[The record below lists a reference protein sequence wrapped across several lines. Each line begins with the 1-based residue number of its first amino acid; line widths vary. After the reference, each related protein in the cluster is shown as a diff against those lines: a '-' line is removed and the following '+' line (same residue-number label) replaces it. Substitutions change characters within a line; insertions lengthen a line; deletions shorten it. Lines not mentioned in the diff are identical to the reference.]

1 MAPVDVIR
9 EVLAAAAAT
18 VALPFRA
25 ATVLR
30 DGRAIVVRAE
40 AFADGRPV
48 STIIKR
54 FKVGYHEHFLR
65 ERAGLR
71 LLSNLGGG
79 LVPAL
84 LGENEGELTL
94 VLQDVNNGLS
104 LDTIIAS
111 SDTAT
116 ATRALLAVATQLG
129 TLHARARSFGLE
141 LRALPPTAS
150 PGDVLISCLPSILRF
165 VELACGTTAARSA
178 RPAILDLAARVN
190 MRANDD
196 TLTLGDL
203 APSNILVV
211 DRAAVFLDLEYCG
224 HRHPFYDAVFWRC
237 ICPMPSAVR
246 TAMDAAYRQGSRE
259 GGAELSEAKFEQEML
274 LFAAHRAFWTLSWNM
289 DAVFVAD
296 RDFVPG
302 VSTRAILRR
311 YLDECLVL
319 SKRHRATP
327 PDWIDVLATLA
338 ERLAELW
345 RDAEPTLELPCF
357 SGADF
362 A

>member
-116 ATRALLAVATQLG
+116 ARSQDSARICPQPSTDRRRTGPSPCRFRPDHPLP
-129 TLHARARSFGLE
+129 ARAGIEYRSTSKA
-141 LRALPPTAS
+141 R
-150 PGDVLISCLPSILRF
+150 
-165 VELACGTTAARSA
+165 TTA
-178 RPAILDLAARVN
+178 
-190 MRANDD
+190 
-196 TLTLGDL
+196 
-203 APSNILVV
+203 PSL
-211 DRAAVFLDLEYCG
+211 
-224 HRHPFYDAVFWRC
+224 
-237 ICPMPSAVR
+237 
-246 TAMDAAYRQGSRE
+246 
-259 GGAELSEAKFEQEML
+259 
-274 LFAAHRAFWTLSWNM
+274 
-289 DAVFVAD
+289 
-296 RDFVPG
+296 
-302 VSTRAILRR
+302 
-311 YLDECLVL
+311 
-319 SKRHRATP
+319 
-327 PDWIDVLATLA
+327 
-338 ERLAELW
+338 
-345 RDAEPTLELPCF
+345 
-357 SGADF
+357 
-362 A
+362 